1 MYHGLSHSLGA
12 VGIFVAML
20 LLFSAFKSSL
30 GSFFQ
35 ADAFCASACAIFFF
49 FGREMRDLEK
59 LGQLDVEGL
68 FIPLAVVTALALVL
82 AFGRPA
88 GKVTED
94 AMRNRV
100 VDFKST
106 IVV

>member
-1 MYHGLSHSLGA
+1 
-12 VGIFVAML
+12 
-20 LLFSAFKSSL
+20 
-30 GSFFQ
+30 
-35 ADAFCASACAIFFF
+35 
-49 FGREMRDLEK
+49 MRDLEK